1 MLVNLTAC
9 RHKNY
14 QLSSGLCDYSA
25 LARVNRVKQT
35 EVHQTMTEHR
45 DSLDTLNRS
54 LPLQEKL
61 IAAHDSVQDMFPF
74 IVRIAIALYDHKSET
89 LSTYLHSSGADNP
102 LDHYQASM
110 ADAPSLRAILD
121 KGLPRVVNDQ
131 LTFEDGE
138 HEHTARIGRAGYV
151 ASYTMPMFN
160 EGQFVGFIF
169 FNSNERGVFSEK
181 VLQEIDLYGHLISLL
196 VINELAAVNTL
207 SAAVRT
213 TGKLTHLRDPETG
226 SHLDRMSRYSRL
238 IARQL
243 AEKHQLSDSFVEH
256 VFMFSPLHDIGKIGI
271 PDSILLK
278 PGKLDEDELVVM
290 RTHALKGEEI
300 INDLIS
306 NFGLENF
313 EYREVLRNIA
323 ACHHEAYN
331 GAGYPSGLKGE
342 DIPLEARIVA
352 VADVF
357 DALTS
362 RRPYKEAWSNE
373 TAIATLQE
381 LAGESLD
388 QDCVEALVNSLSEVE
403 EIQRHFSEDSTG

>member
-1 MLVNLTAC
+1 
-9 RHKNY
+9 
-14 QLSSGLCDYSA
+14 
-25 LARVNRVKQT
+25 
-35 EVHQTMTEHR
+35 MTEHH
-45 DSLDTLNRS
+45 DSLDTLNEAG
-54 LPLQEKL
+54 PLQEKL
-61 IAAHDSVQDMFPF
+61 VAAHQSVQEMFPF
-74 IVRIAIALYDHKSET
+74 IVRIAVAIYDHDNET

-102 LDHYQASM
+102 LDHYQTSM
-110 ADAPSLRAILD
+110 AEAPSLRAILE

-131 LTFEDGE
+131 LTFEEGE
-138 HEHTARIGRAGYV
+138 HEHTVRIGRAGYV
-151 ASYTMPMFN
+151 GSYTLPMFN
-160 EGQFVGFIF
+160 AGEFVGFIF
-169 FNSNERGVFSEK
+169 FNSNEKDVFTEK
-181 VLQEIDLYGHLISLL
+181 VLREIDLYGHLISLL
-196 VINELAAVNTL
+196 VINELASINTL
-207 SAAVRT
+207 SAALRT
-213 TGKLTHLRDPETG
+213 TGKITHVRDPETG

-238 IARQL
+238 IARHL
-243 AEKHQLSDSFVEH
+243 ADKHQLDDSFVEH

-278 PGKLDEDELVVM
+278 PGKLDEDELKVM

-313 EYREVLRNIA
+313 EHRDILRNIA

-331 GAGYPSGLKGE
+331 GEGYPRGMKGE
-342 DIPLEARIVA
+342 EIPLEARIVA

-362 RRPYKEAWSNE
+362 RRPYKDAWSNE

-388 QDCVEALVNSLSEVE
+388 LDCVEALVNSLDEVE
-403 EIQRHFSEDSTG
+403 EIQAHFLEEM